1 MGARCS
7 LVRLYWLVV
16 GHACELLGGQIVQD
30 LEIAQS
36 RTSPRWHLSP
46 LEPSL
51 AMGGSIENRVPQ
63 RISATMALLVEPGGQ
78 PAGDLGRKQQS
89 SRDERRPERLMD
101 RSRLRERTVM
111 THLINILYDP

>member
-36 RTSPRWHLSP
+36 RTSPCWHLSP

-89 SRDERRPERLMD
+89 ARDERRPERLMD
-101 RSRLRERTVM
+101 RSRLRERTV
-111 THLINILYDP
+111 IDRKSVV